1 MSDESKRR
9 RTIDKNTA
17 SRITLWMAD
26 HVAEFHEK
34 IDRIM
39 LVDRVQEA
47 FNVEICAE
55 RAVSM
60 AKVCQIKLR
69 AKPREAKIKPE
80 PILVNP
86 QAPELAAVLEQI
98 LQEAEHK
105 AGFNRGE
112 WGRRNGSR
120 KLLKRIASGLAVPPA
135 MDAKP
140 GKPVKVA
147 AKQAAADEFD
157 DFDDDDFDDFEEPR
171 PNATKAR

>member
-26 HVAEFHEK
+26 HVVEFHEK
-34 IDRIM
+34 IDRVM

-69 AKPREAKIKPE
+69 SKPREAKIKPE
-80 PILVNP
+80 PILDDP
-86 QAPELAAVLEQI
+86 QVPELAAVLEQL

-105 AGFNRGE
+105 AGFKRGE

-120 KLLKRIASGLAVPPA
+120 KLLKHIASGLSVQPA
-135 MDAKP
+135 ADAKP
-140 GKPVKVA
+140 GKPVKIA

-171 PNATKAR
+171 PNATKTR

>member
-26 HVAEFHEK
+26 HVVEFHEK
-34 IDRIM
+34 IDRVM

-69 AKPREAKIKPE
+69 SKPREAKIKPE
-80 PILVNP
+80 PILDDP
-86 QAPELAAVLEQI
+86 QVPELAAVLEQI

-105 AGFNRGE
+105 AGFKRGE

-120 KLLKRIASGLAVPPA
+120 KLLKRIASSLAVPPA
-135 MDAKP
+135 VDAKP

-157 DFDDDDFDDFEEPR
+157 DFDDDFDDFEEPR

>member
-26 HVAEFHEK
+26 HVAEFHQK
-34 IDRIM
+34 IDRVM
-39 LVDRVQEA
+39 LVARVQEA

-60 AKVCQIKLR
+60 AQVCQIKLR
-69 AKPREAKIKPE
+69 PKPREAKIKPE
-80 PILVNP
+80 PILAAP
-86 QAPELAAVLEQI
+86 QVPELAAVLEQI

-120 KLLKRIASGLAVPPA
+120 KLLKRIASSLAVPLA
-135 MDAKP
+135 ADAEP
-140 GKPVKVA
+140 SKPVKVA
-147 AKQAAADEFD
+147 AKQTAADEFD